1 MTDRFLAAM
10 NKKKYNGMITSFRF
24 IEKSLNIDIQFKNT
38 TILRFPKFF
47 LETCLQKNI
56 IIKVTKRYM
65 Y

>member
-10 NKKKYNGMITSFRF
+10 NKKNYNLMRTSFRF

-47 LETCLQKNI
+47 
-56 IIKVTKRYM
+56 
-65 Y
+65 

>member
-24 IEKSLNIDIQFKNT
+24 IGKSLNIRIQFKNT

-47 LETCLQKNI
+47 LKHVCRKI
-56 IIKVTKRYM
+56 
-65 Y
+65 